1 MIKIDLDVINSC
13 AKNLKFNLS
22 DGQDKLILEEFDT
35 VLAQINFLKSIKGV
49 DQQLEMTFPYKE
61 HQVKLRD
68 DVPVKPFKTQDIL
81 KNSNSKIGNQI
92 KLPKVVGN
100 ENE

>member
-1 MIKIDLDVINSC
+1 MIKVDLDVINSC

-22 DGQDKLILEEFDT
+22 DGQDKLILEEFST
-35 VLAQINFLKSIKGV
+35 VLAQIDYLKSIKGV
-49 DQQLEMTFPYKE
+49 DSVSEMTFPYKD
-61 HQVKLRD
+61 HQNKLRE
-68 DVPVKPFKTQDIL
+68 DVPVKPCKASDIL